1 MRRLRK
7 ITRNRVPVADVQIEK
22 IDPNNPVMSL
32 IERAIAALESGGVVV
47 APTETRYGL
56 LARADKQ
63 MPTGRFLAIKPRSA
77 GKPVAVFVG
86 TVEMMMHYAE
96 MNPIAQ
102 LLARVFLPGP
112 LTVVVPAIGSWD
124 RMIVPNRTIGIRVSS
139 SPVIQAI
146 MERVDFPVTA
156 TSANLPGDDDNSD
169 VASIAAT
176 LGDRVD
182 LYLDGGVLLGAPST
196 VVDCSQDEPVI
207 LRQGAIA
214 ADQILSAMKA
224 V

>member
-1 MRRLRK
+1 M
-7 ITRNRVPVADVQIEK
+7 ADVQVEK
-22 IDPNNPVMSL
+22 IDPDNPVMSL
-32 IERAIAALESGGVVV
+32 VERAISVLESGGIVV

-56 LARADKQ
+56 LARADRQ
-63 MPTGRFLAIKPRSA
+63 MPTERLMAIKQRSA

-86 TVEMMMHYAE
+86 TIEMIMHYAE
-96 MNPIAQ
+96 INPTAQ
-102 LLARVFLPGP
+102 MLARVFLPGP
-112 LTVVVPAIGSWD
+112 LTLVAPAIGSWGK
-124 RMIVPNRTIGIRVSS
+124 MIVPDRTIGIRISS

-169 VASIAAT
+169 VVSIAAT